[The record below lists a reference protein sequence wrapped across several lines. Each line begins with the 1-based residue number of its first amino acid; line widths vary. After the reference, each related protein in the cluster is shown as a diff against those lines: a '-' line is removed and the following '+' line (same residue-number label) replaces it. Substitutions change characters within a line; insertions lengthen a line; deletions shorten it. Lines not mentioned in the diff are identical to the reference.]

1 MIGCQVL
8 PSVAKQG
15 QICYNLGS
23 DGHYHKL
30 RGVKQMRAIFK
41 ALVAIVLVAVIAG
54 VSFLAGFGVN
64 QLIGPTQVQ
73 PRAGEPEQFKL
84 FWEAW
89 QIVEEEFFGPLP
101 DPQEFTYGA
110 IRGTLRAL
118 DDPATIL
125 VEPMTSEDQML
136 ELSGAYEGIGALVSV
151 DDKDQVIIVSPFD
164 GSPAMQA
171 GIRAGDVVLMVDDV
185 VVTGMPL
192 EDAVRLIRG
201 PKGTRVRLTIM
212 REEEAEPLVIEIIR
226 DKVELATVGGMV
238 LEDDIGYVRI
248 ALFSERTSQELKET
262 LRELLDENVS
272 GLILDLRNNP
282 GGVFPSA
289 AIEVTSQFL
298 DEGIITYEQ
307 YSDGQEQAYS
317 VERGGLAT
325 DIPLV
330 VLVNQGTA
338 SNSEVVVGAIQD
350 HGRGV
355 LIGEQTFGK
364 GSVQRVHELSDGSGL
379 HVTIALLLTPDRHPI
394 HEEGLT
400 PDIVVPFTEED
411 FLQGRDPQLERAIE
425 YLQTGR

>member
-1 MIGCQVL
+1 
-8 PSVAKQG
+8 
-15 QICYNLGS
+15 
-23 DGHYHKL
+23 
-30 RGVKQMRAIFK
+30 MRTFLK

-54 VSFLAGFGVN
+54 ASFLAGFGVN
-64 QLIGPTQVQ
+64 RLISPAQVHI
-73 PRAGEPEQFKL
+73 RADEPEQFDL

-89 QIVEEEFFGPLP
+89 QIVEQEFFGELP
-101 DPQEFTYGA
+101 DPKEFTYGA
-110 IRGTLRAL
+110 IQGVLRAL

-136 ELSGAYEGIGALVSV
+136 ELSGAYEGIGAIVSV

-171 GIRAGDVVLMVDDV
+171 GIRAGDVVLKVDDV

-212 REEEAEPLVIEIIR
+212 REEEAEPLVIEVIR

-238 LEDDIGYVRI
+238 LEDGIGYVRI
-248 ALFSERTSQELKET
+248 ALFSERTSQELRET
-262 LRELLDENVS
+262 LRELMDENVS

-307 YSDGQEQAYS
+307 YSDGQEQAYR

-330 VLVNQGTA
+330 ILVNQGTA
-338 SNSEVVVGAIQD
+338 SNSEVVVGALQD

-355 LIGEQTFGK
+355 LIGEKTFGK

-394 HEEGLT
+394 NGEGLT
-400 PDIVVPFTEED
+400 PDIVVLFTEED
-411 FLQGRDPQLERAIE
+411 YLQGRDPQLERAVE
-425 YLQTGR
+425 YLKTGR

>member
-1 MIGCQVL
+1 
-8 PSVAKQG
+8 
-15 QICYNLGS
+15 
-23 DGHYHKL
+23 
-30 RGVKQMRAIFK
+30 MRTFLK
-41 ALVAIVLVAVIAG
+41 ALVAIVLVAMIAG
-54 VSFLAGFGVN
+54 ASFLAGFGVN
-64 QLIGPTQVQ
+64 QLMGPTQVHPRASEPAIGTPAPSPTQ
-73 PRAGEPEQFKL
+73 VHPRAGESEYFDL

-89 QIVEEEFFGPLP
+89 QIIEQEFFGELP
-101 DPQEFTYGA
+101 DPKEFTYGA
-110 IRGTLRAL
+110 IRGALRTL

-125 VEPMTSEDQML
+125 VEPMTSEDQLL

-171 GIRAGDVVLMVDDV
+171 GVRAGDVVLKVDDV
-185 VVTGMPL
+185 AVTGMPL
-192 EDAVRLIRG
+192 GEAVRLIRG
-201 PKGTRVRLTIM
+201 PKGSTVRLTIM
-212 REEEAEPLVIEIIR
+212 REEEAAPLVIEVAR
-226 DKVELATVGGMV
+226 DEVEVPTVGGMV
-238 LEDDIGYVRI
+238 LEDGIGYVRI
-248 ALFSERTSQELKET
+248 SFFSERTSQELEAT
-262 LRELLDENVS
+262 LRELMEENLS

-289 AIEVTSQFL
+289 AIEATSQFL
-298 DEGIITYEQ
+298 DEGIVVYQ
-307 YSDGQEQAYS
+307 QFSDGREQAHRP
-317 VERGGLAT
+317 ERGGLAT

-364 GSVQRVHELSDGSGL
+364 GSVQRVHELSDGAGL

-394 HEEGLT
+394 HGEGLT

-411 FLQGRDPQLERAIE
+411 FLQGIDPQLERAIE
-425 YLQTGR
+425 YLETGR

>member
-1 MIGCQVL
+1 
-8 PSVAKQG
+8 
-15 QICYNLGS
+15 
-23 DGHYHKL
+23 
-30 RGVKQMRAIFK
+30 MRTVFK
-41 ALVAIVLVAVIAG
+41 ALVAIVFVAMIAG
-54 VSFLAGFGVN
+54 ASFLAGFGVN
-64 QLIGPTQVQ
+64 QLIGPAQVQ
-73 PRAGEPEQFKL
+73 PRADEPEQFDL

-89 QIVEEEFFGPLP
+89 QIVEREFFGQLP
-101 DPQEFTYGA
+101 DPKEFTYGV
-110 IRGTLRAL
+110 IRGALRTL

-125 VEPMTSEDQML
+125 VEPMTSEDQLL

-151 DDKDQVIIVSPFD
+151 NDSDQVIIVSPFD

-171 GIRAGDVVLMVDDV
+171 GIRAGDIVLMVDDV

-201 PKGTRVRLTIM
+201 PKGSAVLLTIV
-212 REEEAEPLVIEIIR
+212 REEGDEPLVIEIIR
-226 DKVELATVGGMV
+226 DKVELATVGGLV

-248 ALFSERTSQELKET
+248 SLFSERTSQELRKT
-262 LRELLDENVS
+262 LRELMDENVS

-307 YSDGQEQAYS
+307 HSDGQEQAYR

-338 SNSEVVVGAIQD
+338 SNSEVVVGALQD

-379 HVTIALLLTPDRHPI
+379 HVTIALLFTPDHHPI
-394 HEEGLT
+394 HGEGLT

-411 FLQGRDPQLERAIE
+411 FLQGIDPQLERAIE
-425 YLQTGR
+425 YLETGR

>member
-1 MIGCQVL
+1 
-8 PSVAKQG
+8 
-15 QICYNLGS
+15 
-23 DGHYHKL
+23 
-30 RGVKQMRAIFK
+30 MRTFLK

-54 VSFLAGFGVN
+54 ASFLAGFEVN
-64 QLIGPTQVQ
+64 QLIGPTRVHL
-73 PRAGEPEQFKL
+73 RAGEPEQFEL

-101 DPQEFTYGA
+101 DPQEFTYSAIQGA
-110 IRGTLRAL
+110 LRAL

-136 ELSGAYEGIGALVSV
+136 ELSGAYEGIGALVSI

-171 GIRAGDVVLMVDDV
+171 GIRAGDVVLKVDDV
-185 VVTGMPL
+185 IVTGMPL

-212 REEEAEPLVIEIIR
+212 REEEAEPLVIEVIR

-282 GGVFPSA
+282 GGIFPSA

-379 HVTIALLLTPDRHPI
+379 HVTIALLFTPDHHPI

-400 PDIVVPFTEED
+400 PDIVVPFTEEN
-411 FLQGRDPQLERAIE
+411 FLQGVDPQLERAIE
-425 YLQTGR
+425 YLETGR

>member
-1 MIGCQVL
+1 
-8 PSVAKQG
+8 
-15 QICYNLGS
+15 
-23 DGHYHKL
+23 
-30 RGVKQMRAIFK
+30 MRTFLK
-41 ALVAIVLVAVIAG
+41 ALIAIVLAAVIAG
-54 VSFLAGFGVN
+54 ASFLAGFGVN
-64 QLIGPTQVQ
+64 QLIGPTRVQ
-73 PRAGEPEQFKL
+73 PKVSEPAQFEL

-89 QIVEEEFFGPLP
+89 QIVEQEFFGELP
-101 DPQEFTYGA
+101 DPKELTYGA
-110 IRGTLRAL
+110 IQGALRTL

-125 VEPMTSEDQML
+125 VEPITSEDQML
-136 ELSGAYEGIGALVSV
+136 ELSGAYEGIGAIVSV

-185 VVTGMPL
+185 AVTGMPL

-212 REEEAEPLVIEIIR
+212 REEGAEPVVIEVIR

-238 LEDDIGYVRI
+238 LEDGIGYVRI
-248 ALFSERTSQELKET
+248 ALFSERTGQELRET
-262 LRELLDENVS
+262 LQELVDENVS

-307 YSDGQEQAYS
+307 YSDGREQAYR

-338 SNSEVVVGAIQD
+338 SNSEVVVGALQD

-355 LIGEQTFGK
+355 LIGEKTFGK

-394 HEEGLT
+394 NGEGLT

-411 FLQGRDPQLERAIE
+411 YLQGRDPQFERAIE
-425 YLQTGR
+425 YLKTDR

>member
-1 MIGCQVL
+1 
-8 PSVAKQG
+8 
-15 QICYNLGS
+15 
-23 DGHYHKL
+23 
-30 RGVKQMRAIFK
+30 MRTFLK

-54 VSFLAGFGVN
+54 ASFLAGFGVN

-73 PRAGEPEQFKL
+73 PRAGEPEQFDL

-89 QIVEEEFFGPLP
+89 QIVEQEFFGPLP

-110 IRGTLRAL
+110 IRGTLRVL

-151 DDKDQVIIVSPFD
+151 DDKDQVIIVSPFY

-171 GIRAGDVVLMVDDV
+171 GIRAGDIVVKVDDV
-185 VVTGMPL
+185 IVTGMPL
-192 EDAVRLIRG
+192 EEAVRLIRG
-201 PKGTRVRLTIM
+201 PKGTRVRLTIV
-212 REEEAEPLVIEIIR
+212 REEEAEPLVIEVIR
-226 DKVELATVGGMV
+226 DRVELPTVGGRV

-248 ALFSERTSQELKET
+248 SLFSERTSQELKDS

-282 GGVFPSA
+282 GGIFPSA

-298 DEGIITYEQ
+298 EEGIITYEQ

-317 VERGGLAT
+317 AERGGLAT

-379 HVTIALLLTPDRHPI
+379 HVTIALLFTPDHHPI

-411 FLQGRDPQLERAIE
+411 FLQGVDPQLERAIE
-425 YLQTGR
+425 YLVTGR

>member
-1 MIGCQVL
+1 
-8 PSVAKQG
+8 
-15 QICYNLGS
+15 
-23 DGHYHKL
+23 
-30 RGVKQMRAIFK
+30 MRAFLK
-41 ALVAIVLVAVIAG
+41 TLATIVLVAVIAG
-54 VSFLAGFGVN
+54 ASFLAGFGVD
-64 QLIGPTQVQ
+64 QLISPIRIHPG
-73 PRAGEPEQFKL
+73 AGEPEQFGL

-89 QIVEEEFFGPLP
+89 QIIEQEFFGQLP
-101 DPQEFTYGA
+101 DPGVFTHGA
-110 IRGTLRAL
+110 IRGALRAL
-118 DDPATIL
+118 DDPATML

-136 ELSGAYEGIGALVSV
+136 ELRGVYEGIGALVAV

-164 GSPAMQA
+164 GSPAMRA
-171 GIRAGDVVLMVDDV
+171 GIRAGDIVLKVDDV
-185 VVTGMPL
+185 AVTGMPL

-201 PKGTRVRLTIM
+201 PKGTSVRLTLM
-212 REEEAEPLVIEIIR
+212 REEAEPLVIEVIR

-238 LEDDIGYVRI
+238 LEDNIGYVRI
-248 ALFSERTSQELKET
+248 ALFSDRTSQELKET
-262 LRELLDENVS
+262 LRELMEENVS

-298 DEGIITYEQ
+298 AKGIVVYEQ

-317 VERGGLAT
+317 AKRGGLAT
-325 DIPLV
+325 DIPLT

-338 SNSEVVVGAIQD
+338 SNSEVVAGAIQD
-350 HGRGV
+350 HDRGV
-355 LIGEQTFGK
+355 LIGEETFGK

-411 FLQGRDPQLERAIE
+411 FRQRRDPHLRRAIE
-425 YLQTGR
+425 YLKTGR